1 MMGNRILYDGTKQ
14 YFLFVAVSNYVEI
27 YFKNKNTN
35 AKATFR

>member
-1 MMGNRILYDGTKQ
+1 MGNRKLYDGTKQ
-14 YFLFVAVSNYVEI
+14 YILFVAIRNYVEI